1 VIEIESETLQR
12 IREAAEAAFP
22 EECCG
27 LLIGRDLGGGNRRI
41 ERVVA
46 SPNVA
51 ADDRHQRFEIDPQIR
66 FDTMRALRG
75 GPARILGHYHSHP
88 GHPALPS
95 ASDLAQAWEP
105 DLVWLITAVAG
116 GCATET
122 RAHVINSAT
131 GKFSEVALPCIDP
144 EA

>member
-1 VIEIESETLQR
+1 VIEIETKDLQR

-27 LLIGRDLGGGNRRI
+27 LLIGHDRCGSAQRI
-41 ERVVA
+41 ELVLA

-51 ADDRHQRFEIDPQIR
+51 TNNRHTRFEIDPQLR

-88 GHPALPS
+88 SQPALPS
-95 ASDLAQAWEP
+95 ASDLAHAWEP
-105 DLVWLITAVAG
+105 DLIWLITAVDDG
-116 GCATET
+116 LATET
-122 RAHVINSAT
+122 RAHIIVSAT
-131 GKFSEVALPCIDP
+131 RKFSEIALTCVDL
-144 EA
+144 ES

>member
-1 VIEIESETLQR
+1 MIEIETKNLQR

-27 LLIGRDLGGGNRRI
+27 LLIGHDLDGSGRRI
-41 ERVVA
+41 EQVLA

-51 ADDRHQRFEIDPQIR
+51 ADNRHQRFEIDPQLH
-66 FDTMRALRG
+66 FDTLRALRG

-88 GHPALPS
+88 DHPALPS

-105 DLVWLITAVAG
+105 DLVWLITAVADG
-116 GCATET
+116 LATET
-122 RAHVINSAT
+122 RAHVIDSAT
-131 GKFSEVALPCIDP
+131 GKFSEVALACVDP